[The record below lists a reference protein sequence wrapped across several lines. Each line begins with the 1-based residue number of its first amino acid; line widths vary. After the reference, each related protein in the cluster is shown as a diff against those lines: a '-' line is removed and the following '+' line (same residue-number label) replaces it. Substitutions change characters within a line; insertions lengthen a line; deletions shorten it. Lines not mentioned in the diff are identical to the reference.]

1 MHAARR
7 RDFRVVVVTVEINNN
22 NNNNCSNTWDR
33 QHTHNGSIKTD
44 NIRESK
50 ELMMVA
56 KNQLAPNECFYAYYF
71 IYSHKKLKR

>member
-22 NNNNCSNTWDR
+22 TWDR
-33 QHTHNGSIKTD
+33 QHTHNGSIKTG

-56 KNQLAPNECFYAYYF
+56 KN
-71 IYSHKKLKR
+71 